1 MYKNERHPASTGG
14 KGKKGH
20 IDVNLLS
27 GAAVIWMFI
36 KLLPDDLGFLLGDR
50 HSAAAVAFMLNPSV
64 ETPLIV
70 GLAHRSPPLFI
81 AFTSAL
87 FHDNLDSSGPQI
99 SPLDIIRE

>member
-1 MYKNERHPASTGG
+1 M
-14 KGKKGH
+14 
-20 IDVNLLS
+20 
-27 GAAVIWMFI
+27 IWMLI
-36 KLLPDDLGFLLGDR
+36 KALPDDLGFQLGDR

-81 AFTSAL
+81 AFTSAM
-87 FHDNLDSSGPQI
+87 FHDNLDSSRPQI